1 CPKACIGWSRW
12 GRRSRDL
19 DHDRRA
25 GPAYAPLGAV
35 GGPTGHPAT
44 AAHDDRS
51 AQRRRCTRRSRRPRG
66 GIDRPDIAECVAAR
80 LAYGGGVAGFFLGH
94 GGHHYASTALRD
106 PMTKA
111 FLADIHGFVAARVLE
126 L

>member
-1 CPKACIGWSRW
+1 M
-12 GRRSRDL
+12 
-19 DHDRRA
+19 
-25 GPAYAPLGAV
+25 
-35 GGPTGHPAT
+35 
-44 AAHDDRS
+44 
-51 AQRRRCTRRSRRPRG
+51 
-66 GIDRPDIAECVAAR
+66 AAR

-126 L
+126 LISFARGRGKDDIAHEFLTRFTNQEGVLCVGRAQENVGLWRHGGHC